1 MFCPNCGNKVKDG
14 SLFCGECGTSLKEY
28 WEDMAPDG
36 GEQESF
42 DGFSQA
48 DDLDDISVKMS
59 ETAGLSDPEDE
70 IPADRIRVN
79 RFTKTTGNLSM
90 KTIRGRF
97 MEIARSLFMKIRVSR
112 MGITAGI
119 MAEIRRGSP
128 MGTEM
133 QVSHTVARVRRMVRK
148 LRIILHGR
156 NRKNR

>member
-1 MFCPNCGNKVKDG
+1 MEEK
-14 SLFCGECGTSLKEY
+14 
-28 WEDMAPDG
+28 
-36 GEQESF
+36 QESF

-70 IPADRIRVN
+70 IPADRIRVKL
-79 RFTKTTGNLSM
+79 TKESEPDPSYGRQEPFYENDRQSIYENDTRSFYGNS
-90 KTIRGRF
+90 TQSVYENQSQPYGDN
-97 MEIARSLFMKIRVSR
+97 SR
-112 MGITAGI
+112 NYGGNP
-119 MAEIRRGSP
+119 RGSP